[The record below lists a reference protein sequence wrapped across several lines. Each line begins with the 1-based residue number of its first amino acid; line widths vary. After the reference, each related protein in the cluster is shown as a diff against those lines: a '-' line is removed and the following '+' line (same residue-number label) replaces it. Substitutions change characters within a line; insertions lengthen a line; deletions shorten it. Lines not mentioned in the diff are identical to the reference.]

1 MTSSAAEQRTRADH
15 PLIKRHE
22 RRAVELRAFLVRAGD
37 EIVDVRVLDLSYDG
51 CRIETY
57 SSLPAGEVVKLS
69 VLGRGAIRAKVRWC
83 KARKAGLS
91 FETEPSP
98 RKQWPRRALR
108 VSVTAEI
115 LLRRST
121 TLGYRVRVFD
131 ASPYG
136 CKCEFIER
144 PRINERVWVKFEGL
158 EALETEVCWVEDSSC
173 GLRFANPIH
182 PAVFDMLLHRLT
194 MR

>member
-1 MTSSAAEQRTRADH
+1 MTSSAAEQRVKPSN
-15 PLIKRHE
+15 PLMKRRE
-22 RRAVELRAFLVRAGD
+22 RREVELRAYVVRGSD

-51 CRIETY
+51 CRIETH

-69 VLGRGAIRAKVRWC
+69 VLGRGAIRARVRWC
-83 KARKAGLS
+83 KGRKAGLS
-91 FETEPSP
+91 FEAELSP
-98 RKQWPRRALR
+98 RTQWPRRAQR
-108 VSVTAEI
+108 VSVSTEV

-131 ASPYG
+131 ASRYG

-144 PRINERVWVKFEGL
+144 PRMNERVWVKFEGL